1 MSSGE
6 SIIEIFKFYIG
17 CLQKIFSVLD
27 SFEFLPGIS
36 FLDFMI
42 ALVIIS
48 LLVKLLH
55 FGITDTEVF
64 KDDKLVGFNRNLK
77 FSVGNKYSKTISSHR
92 TIKDKSVSSYKQLNR
107 TGDFSNKGIKK

>member
-17 CLQKIFSVLD
+17 CLQKIFIVLD

-48 LLVKLLH
+48 LLIKLLH
-55 FGITDTEVF
+55 FGTYLKKIESSLLELLMKKLRPREV
-64 KDDKLVGFNRNLK
+64 
-77 FSVGNKYSKTISSHR
+77 KTLI
-92 TIKDKSVSSYKQLNR
+92 
-107 TGDFSNKGIKK
+107 